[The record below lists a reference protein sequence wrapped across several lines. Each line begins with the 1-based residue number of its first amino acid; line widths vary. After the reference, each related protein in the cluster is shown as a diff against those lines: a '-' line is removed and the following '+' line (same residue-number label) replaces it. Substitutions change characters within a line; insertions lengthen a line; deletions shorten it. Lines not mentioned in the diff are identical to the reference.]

1 MGHIVGQLLGM
12 VASGFVLF
20 KFRPRAVSVQV
31 WNVLG
36 GLCMVVGLFINSQT
50 ACERAPW
57 IRPGGT
63 LSAKI
68 VGSKFREY
76 FTVLFG
82 NLSYFHWI
90 C

>member
-1 MGHIVGQLLGM
+1 MGHIIGQLLGM

-76 FTVLFG
+76 LLYSIFG
-82 NLSYFHWI
+82 N
-90 C
+90 

>member
-1 MGHIVGQLLGM
+1 
-12 VASGFVLF
+12 
-20 KFRPRAVSVQV
+20 
-31 WNVLG
+31 
-36 GLCMVVGLFINSQT
+36 MVVGLFINSQT

-76 FTVLFG
+76 LLYSIFG
-82 NLSYFHWI
+82 NLSYFNWI
-90 C
+90 RWRLKTSY